1 MTPKTPRKTVS
12 ASDRFRADLE
22 ELYTASLLTGQ
33 NAQTITTP
41 GWGKTKLSLWMG
53 RQVVGE
59 DGTLLIECNPAMQP
73 DKIRGVTD
81 IQAMITTGEV
91 KRILDD
97 TPYDATKAVV
107 ILDEVGRLS
116 DIAFDLLIH
125 ATNDYLRPV
134 RPVFWGTSNFAVKGQ
149 RTEAF
154 RDRFA
159 LNYIPTL
166 VMDEQTMF
174 QVVHNEDISTW
185 NFDLPDMDKIHWVRS
200 QVATEKSTSAVS
212 ASINALYKA
221 IVGTSEG
228 KRFATGLNPRRI
240 EAWKEIL
247 FRVSCYYFETNDFGT
262 VHPKA
267 ARMMR
272 YAYPVQD
279 AAEWN
284 AWVAVTSAVIDPAG
298 TAIEA
303 IRADAYA
310 KMQEIAKIQDVRER
324 QVRMIEFGQIKVGA
338 EVALAE
344 FDGDERAAQAIT
356 DLHKLFIHCA
366 QGKA

>member
-1 MTPKTPRKTVS
+1 MATTPRKTLS
-12 ASDRFRADLE
+12 TSDRFRNDLE

-41 GWGKTKLSLWMG
+41 GWGKTKFSLWMG
-53 RQVVGE
+53 RQVVGH

-91 KRILDD
+91 KRIVDN

-166 VMDEQTMF
+166 VMDEATMF
-174 QVVHNEDISTW
+174 QVVSNDDISQMH
-185 NFDLPDMDKIHWVRS
+185 FDLPDMDKVHWVRS
-200 QVATEKSTSAVS
+200 QEPSEASMKAVA

-221 IVGTSEG
+221 VVGTSEG
-228 KRFATGLNPRRI
+228 KRFASGLNPRRI

-247 FRVSCYYFETNDFGT
+247 FRVSCFYYETNDFST

-284 AWVAVTSAVIDPAG
+284 DWVAVTSSVVDPAG

-303 IRADAYA
+303 IRAEAYT
-310 KMQEIAKIQDVRER
+310 KMQEIGKIQNANGG
-324 QVRMIEFGQIKVGA
+324 I
-338 EVALAE
+338 
-344 FDGDERAAQAIT
+344 RAN
-356 DLHKLFIHCA
+356 
-366 QGKA
+366 QGWRRNRSGRI